1 MINNSDKHHRKT
13 IRLRDYDYL
22 QEGAYFVTICTHK
35 KKCILGDVVNGEMQ
49 LNEYGRL
56 VEAEWIKT
64 ASIRGNIKLDA
75 FVVMPNHF
83 HGILTIVS
91 NCRGTARCAPTFPN
105 RQFGKMI
112 SASLPAIVRS
122 FKSAATRRIN
132 ELRSASNMPVW
143 QRNYYEHVIRNEADL
158 NDIRQYI
165 LDNPVKWDTDENN
178 LDRQIGNTVKAKPPG
193 ELLCQPK

>member
-1 MINNSDKHHRKT
+1 M
-13 IRLRDYDYL
+13 
-22 QEGAYFVTICTHK
+22 TICTHK

-132 ELRSASNMPVW
+132 KLCNNHNTPVW
-143 QRNYYEHVIRNEADL
+143 QRNYYEHVIRNEDDL
-158 NDIRQYI
+158 AEIKEYI
-165 LDNPVKWDTDENN
+165 TNNPRKWN
-178 LDRQIGNTVKAKPPG
+178 LDSENPNNIGRPVSRALVMVDK
-193 ELLCQPK
+193 